1 MFSHRIDDKIKL
13 SLPEMD
19 RAEELAQ
26 VVQKNLA
33 HLQPWMPW
41 AVDDYSEVSAK
52 EWIQRTLSEFAE
64 DGRFNAVIM
73 VDEKMIGAIGFHNL
87 STAHGSAEIGYW
99 IDKSYEGQG
108 IISRCS
114 KALIDYLFNVRGLN
128 RIQINCNVENVRSRA
143 VPERLG
149 FKLEGVHR
157 QVEKVQGKF
166 GDWAVY
172 AMLRDEW
179 AQKNKAR

>member
-1 MFSHRIDDKIKL
+1 
-13 SLPEMD
+13 
-19 RAEELAQ
+19 
-26 VVQKNLA
+26 
-33 HLQPWMPW
+33 
-41 AVDDYSEVSAK
+41 
-52 EWIQRTLSEFAE
+52 
-64 DGRFNAVIM
+64 
-73 VDEKMIGAIGFHNL
+73 
-87 STAHGSAEIGYW
+87 
-99 IDKSYEGQG
+99 
-108 IISRCS
+108 
-114 KALIDYLFNVRGLN
+114 LN